1 MLMVKKVVLSM
12 VATLLLGCFGAFA
25 QGQRVTGTVTDE
37 TGSPVIG
44 AAVVVEGT
52 TRGTSTDLAGY
63 FEIAASSD
71 ANLVV
76 SYLGYQTQTV
86 AVAGRSVVN
95 VELAPD
101 SEQIEEVIVQ
111 AFGTAKKEA
120 FTGSASTIK
129 SDELVKT
136 QSSSV
141 ANALTGKV
149 AGLQT
154 SQGSGSLG
162 SEPTIRIRGI
172 GSIYSGNDPLWVV
185 DGVPYEGDLNNL
197 NMADIETMTVLKDAA
212 SNALYGARGA
222 NGVIMV
228 TTKRA
233 KAGDARVNF
242 DAKWGVNAAA
252 RQLYEYT
259 RDPGQYYEMHY
270 MALKNYYMENNGG
283 DAAAAHVKANA
294 AMISSGEGGLG
305 YNVYNVPEGQT
316 LIGSNGKLNP
326 NATLGRNFTYNG
338 QEYRVQ
344 PDDWYDEL
352 YDPSFRQE
360 YNLSVAAATEKSNF
374 FASFGYLNNN
384 GITDGSDMYR
394 YTARLRAD
402 YQAKKWLK
410 IGGNMSY
417 TNFYWDGASSSN
429 EGDGSTGDVF
439 AAVGDMAPIYPV
451 YIRDGEGNIMYEDNK
466 AGHDYPGKKY
476 DTQWPIYDSGDGSI
490 WGLTRFSGSQS
501 NPLQNIWLDQA
512 YSEGNAFS
520 VSGFAD
526 FNLYEGLKLTL
537 NGSVTIDETRS
548 TSLSNPYYGQ
558 FVANKGILTKAH
570 GRSYNHNLQQ
580 LLTYSKSFG
589 ANDEHQLDL
598 LLGHETYNLRS
609 YSLSGYRM
617 NVYST
622 SNLELNGAIVDGKSC
637 GSSFG
642 EYVNEGYFFRA
653 MYEYDGRI
661 FASASYR
668 RDASSRFHPDHRWGN
683 FYSVGAA
690 WIINRESWF
699 NVPQFNM
706 LKLKAS
712 YGSQGNDAIGQ
723 YMYTDLYSVS
733 NDGNDGISISFAQ
746 KGNPNITWETNS
758 NLNIGAEFGLWN
770 DRLSGSVDY
779 FYRLTSDM
787 LFAVPVAPSMGYS
800 SYYDNIGDM
809 YNTGIEVVLNGDIIR
824 TKNVVWSV
832 NANLTWVKNKILSLP
847 DSRKDITVDGH
858 AGFISGN
865 VFVAEGLS
873 LNTYYMPTSAGVD
886 PETGK
891 ARWNWYH
898 KYTDPETGDPILDEN
913 GEQICKWET
922 TDVYQNVSSDNDSWS
937 LLMCSMPKVFGG
949 FGTSLFAYGFDFSI
963 ALDYQLGGTMY
974 DGSYAGYLSA
984 PTASSLGKNLH
995 LDVYNAWT
1003 PENRDSQQP
1012 RFQYDDLYMNS
1023 TSDRFLISSNYLNIS
1038 NISLGY
1044 TFPAKWW
1051 NGHIQNLRVYAACD
1065 NVWYWSKRKGMD
1077 PRGTGTGQYSP
1088 IRTIS
1093 GGVTLTF

>member
-1 MLMVKKVVLSM
+1 MLMVRKVVLSM
-12 VATLLLGCFGAFA
+12 VATLVLGCVSVFA
-25 QGQRVTGTVTDE
+25 QDQRVTGTVTDE
-37 TGSPVIG
+37 TGTPVIG
-44 AAVVVEGT
+44 ATVSVDGT
-52 TRGTSTDLAGY
+52 TRGTVTDIAGY
-63 FEIAASSD
+63 YEITASAD
-71 ANLVV
+71 ANLVFQ
-76 SYLGYQTQTV
+76 YLGYKTEVV
-86 AVAGRSVVN
+86 AVAGRTTIDVA
-95 VELAPD
+95 LKAD
-101 SEQIEEVIVQ
+101 SEKIEEVVVQ
-111 AFGTAKKEA
+111 AFGVAKKEA
-120 FTGSASTIK
+120 FTGSAATIK
-129 SDELVKT
+129 SEDLQKT
-136 QSSSV
+136 QSSNV
-141 ANALTGKV
+141 ANALVGKV

-172 GSIYSGNDPLWVV
+172 GSINAGNDPLWVV
-185 DGVPYEGDLNNL
+185 DGVPYEGDKNNL
-197 NMADIETMTVLKDAA
+197 NMADVETMTVLKDAA

-222 NGVIMV
+222 NGVIMI

-252 RQLYEYT
+252 RQLYDYT
-259 RDPGQYYEMHY
+259 RDPGQYYELHY
-270 MALKNYYMENNGG
+270 AALKNYYMDNGQE
-283 DAAAAHVKANA
+283 AAAAHIAANKA
-294 AMISSGEGGLG
+294 MLSSGEGGLG
-305 YNVYNVPEGQT
+305 YNVYTVPVGQT

-326 NATLGRNFTYNG
+326 NATLGRKFTYNG
-338 QEYRVQ
+338 QEYTVR

-360 YNLSVAAATEKSNF
+360 YNLSVAAASEKSNF
-374 FASFGYLNNN
+374 FASFGYLDNT
-384 GITDGSDMYR
+384 GITDGSRMHR

-402 YQAKKWLK
+402 YQAKKWFK
-410 IGGNMSY
+410 IGGNVSY

-429 EGDGSTGDVF
+429 EGDGSVGDVF

-451 YIRDGEGNIMYEDNK
+451 FIRDGEGNIMYEDNK

-476 DTQWPIYDSGDGSI
+476 DTKWPIYDSGDGSI

-526 FNLYEGLKLTL
+526 FTIIPGLVLTL

-558 FVANKGILTKAH
+558 FVANKGIVSKAH

-580 LLTYSKSFG
+580 LLNYNKSFG
-589 ANDEHQLDL
+589 ANEEHNIQV

-622 SNLELNGAIVDGKSC
+622 DNLELNGAIVDGKRSS
-637 GSSFG
+637 SSFG
-642 EYVNEGYFFRA
+642 EYVNEGYFLRA

-683 FYSVGAA
+683 FWSVGAA
-690 WIINRESWF
+690 WIISRENWF
-699 NVPQFNM
+699 NPGPLNM

-712 YGSQGNDAIGQ
+712 FGSQGNDAIGM
-723 YMYTDLYSVS
+723 YRYTDLYSVS
-733 NDGNDGISISFAQ
+733 NDGNDGISIMFGT

-770 DRLSGSVDY
+770 DRLSGSVDF

-787 LFAVPVAPSMGYS
+787 LFSVPVAPSMGYS

-809 YNTGIEVVLNGDIIR
+809 SNTGIEVVLNGDIIR
-824 TKNVVWSV
+824 TPNVVWSLG
-832 NANLTWVKNKILSLP
+832 ANLTWVKNKVLSLP
-847 DSRKDITVDGH
+847 DSRKDITVNGH
-858 AGFISGN
+858 PGFISGST
-865 VFVAEGLS
+865 FIGEGLS
-873 LNTYYMPTSAGVD
+873 LSTYYMPTSAGVD

-891 ARWNWYH
+891 ALWNWYH
-898 KYTDPETGDPILDEN
+898 KYTDKEGNPILNEDGTQKCE
-913 GEQICKWET
+913 WET
-922 TDVYQNVSSDNDSWS
+922 TDTYQNVSSDNDSWS
-937 LLMCSMPKVFGG
+937 LLQCSMPTVFGG
-949 FGTSLFAYGFDFSI
+949 FNTSLYAYGFDLSI
-963 ALDYQLGGTMY
+963 AFDYQLGGTMY

-984 PTASSLGKNLH
+984 PTASSLGKNIH
-995 LDVYNAWT
+995 LDVYDAWT
-1003 PENRDSQQP
+1003 PDNKNASMP

-1038 NISLGY
+1038 NISIGY

-1051 NGHIQNLRVYAACD
+1051 NGHISNLRVYAVCD

>member
-1 MLMVKKVVLSM
+1 MLMVRKVVLSM
-12 VATLLLGCFGAFA
+12 VATLVLGCVSVFA
-25 QGQRVTGTVTDE
+25 QDQRVTGTVTDE
-37 TGSPVIG
+37 TGTPVIG
-44 AAVVVEGT
+44 ATVSVDGT
-52 TRGTSTDLAGY
+52 TRGTVTDIAGY
-63 FEIAASSD
+63 YEITASAD
-71 ANLVV
+71 ANLVFQ
-76 SYLGYQTQTV
+76 YLGYKTEVV
-86 AVAGRSVVN
+86 AVAGRTTIDVA
-95 VELAPD
+95 LKAD
-101 SEQIEEVIVQ
+101 SEKIEEVVVQ
-111 AFGTAKKEA
+111 AFGVAKKEA
-120 FTGSASTIK
+120 FTGSAATIK
-129 SDELVKT
+129 SEDLQKT
-136 QSSSV
+136 QSSNV
-141 ANALTGKV
+141 ANALVGKV

-172 GSIYSGNDPLWVV
+172 GSINAGNDPLWVV
-185 DGVPYEGDLNNL
+185 DGVPYEGDKNNL
-197 NMADIETMTVLKDAA
+197 NMADVETMTVLKDAA

-222 NGVIMV
+222 NGVIMI

-252 RQLYEYT
+252 RQLYDYT
-259 RDPGQYYEMHY
+259 RDPGQYYELHY
-270 MALKNYYMENNGG
+270 AALKNYYMDNGQE
-283 DAAAAHVKANA
+283 AAAAHIAANKA
-294 AMISSGEGGLG
+294 MLSSGEGGLG
-305 YNVYNVPEGQT
+305 YNVYTVPVGQT

-326 NATLGRNFTYNG
+326 NATLGRKFTYNG
-338 QEYRVQ
+338 QEYTVR

-360 YNLSVAAATEKSNF
+360 YNLSVAAASEKSNF
-374 FASFGYLNNN
+374 FASFGYLDNT
-384 GITDGSDMYR
+384 GITDGSRMHR

-402 YQAKKWLK
+402 YQAKKWFK
-410 IGGNMSY
+410 IGGNVSY

-429 EGDGSTGDVF
+429 EGDGSVGDVF

-451 YIRDGEGNIMYEDNK
+451 FIRDGEGNIMYEDNK

-476 DTQWPIYDSGDGSI
+476 DTKWPIYDSGDGSI

-526 FNLYEGLKLTL
+526 FTIIPGLVLTL

-558 FVANKGILTKAH
+558 FVANKGIVTKSH

-580 LLTYSKSFG
+580 LLNYNKSFG
-589 ANDEHQLDL
+589 ANEEHNIQV

-622 SNLELNGAIVDGKSC
+622 DNLELNGAIVDGKRSS
-637 GSSFG
+637 SSFG
-642 EYVNEGYFFRA
+642 EYVNEGYFLRA

-683 FYSVGAA
+683 FWSVGAA
-690 WIINRESWF
+690 WIISRENWF
-699 NVPQFNM
+699 NAGPLNM

-712 YGSQGNDAIGQ
+712 FGSQGNDAIGM
-723 YMYTDLYSVS
+723 YRYTDLYSVS
-733 NDGNDGISISFAQ
+733 NDGNDGISIMFAA

-770 DRLSGSVDY
+770 DRLSGSVDF

-787 LFAVPVAPSMGYS
+787 LFSVPVAPSMGYS

-809 YNTGIEVVLNGDIIR
+809 SNTGIEVVLNGDIIR
-824 TKNVVWSV
+824 TPNVVWSLG
-832 NANLTWVKNKILSLP
+832 ANLTWVKNKVLSLP
-847 DSRKDITVDGH
+847 DSRKDITVNGH
-858 AGFISGN
+858 PGFINGSTFIG
-865 VFVAEGLS
+865 EGLS
-873 LNTYYMPTSAGVD
+873 LSTYYMPTSAGVD

-891 ARWNWYH
+891 ALWNWYH
-898 KYTDPETGDPILDEN
+898 KYTDKEGNPILNEDGTQKCE
-913 GEQICKWET
+913 WET
-922 TDVYQNVSSDNDSWS
+922 TDTYQNVSSDNDSWS
-937 LLMCSMPKVFGG
+937 LLQCSMPTVFGG
-949 FGTSLFAYGFDFSI
+949 FNTSLYAYGFDLSI
-963 ALDYQLGGTMY
+963 AFDYQLGGTMY

-984 PTASSLGKNLH
+984 PTASSLGKNIH
-995 LDVYNAWT
+995 LDVYDAWT
-1003 PENRDSQQP
+1003 PDNKNASMP

-1038 NISLGY
+1038 NISIGY

-1051 NGHIQNLRVYAACD
+1051 NGHISNLRVYAVCD

>member
-63 FEIAASSD
+63 FEIAASAD

-86 AVAGRSVVN
+86 SVAGRTVVD
-95 VELAPD
+95 VALVPD
-101 SEQIEEVIVQ
+101 SEQIEEVVVQ

-120 FTGSASTIK
+120 FTGSATTIK
-129 SDELVKT
+129 SDDIVKT

-141 ANALTGKV
+141 ANALSGKV

-154 SQGSGSLG
+154 TQGSGSLG
-162 SEPTIRIRGI
+162 SEPSIRIRGI
-172 GSIYSGNDPLWVV
+172 GSINAGNDPLWVV

-242 DAKWGVNAAA
+242 DAKWGVNMAA
-252 RQLYEYT
+252 RKLYDYT

-270 MALKNYYMENNGG
+270 TAMKNYYMDSGISAADAHNM
-283 DAAAAHVKANA
+283 AAADVASNA
-294 AMISSGEGGLG
+294 SGGLG
-305 YNVYNVPEGQT
+305 YNVYTVPEGQT

-326 NATLGRNFTYNG
+326 NATLGRKFTYNG
-338 QEYRVQ
+338 QEYTVQ

-360 YNLSVAAATEKSNF
+360 YNLSIAAASEKSNF
-374 FASFGYLNNN
+374 FASFGYLNNK

-417 TNFYWDGASSSN
+417 TNFNWNGASSNS
-429 EGDGSTGDVF
+429 EGSGDTADVF
-439 AAVGDMAPIYPV
+439 SAVADTAPIYPV
-451 YIRDGEGNIMYEDNK
+451 FIRDGEGNIMKD
-466 AGHDYPGKKY
+466 KY
-476 DTQWPIYDSGDGSI
+476 GWNMYDSGDGSV

-501 NPLQNIWLDQA
+501 NPLQNIWLDESN
-512 YSEGNAFS
+512 SEGNAFS

-526 FNLYEGLKLTL
+526 FILYDGLKLTV

-548 TSLSNPYYGQ
+548 TTMRNPYYGQ
-558 FVANKGILTKAH
+558 FVANKGVLSKSH

-580 LLTYSKSFG
+580 LLTYNKSFG
-589 ANDEHQLDL
+589 ANDEHTIDV

-609 YSLSGYRM
+609 YSLGASKS
-617 NVYST
+617 NVFST
-622 SNLELNGAIVDGKSC
+622 DNLELDGAVVDMSSAS
-637 GSSFG
+637 SSFG

-683 FYSVGAA
+683 FWSVGAA

-712 YGSQGNDAIGQ
+712 FGSQGNDSIRM
-723 YMYTDLYSVS
+723 YLYTDLYSVG
-733 NDGNDGISISFAQ
+733 NDGNGGVSVNFGR

-758 NLNIGAEFGLWN
+758 NLNLGVEFGLWN
-770 DRLSGSVDY
+770 DRLSGSIDY
-779 FYRLTSDM
+779 FYRKTTNM
-787 LFAVPVAPSMGYS
+787 LFSVPVTPSLGYT

-809 YNTGIEVVLNGDIIR
+809 ANTGFEIVLNGDVIR
-824 TKNVVWSV
+824 TRDVVWSL
-832 NANLTWVKNKILSLP
+832 NANFTYVKNKVLKLP
-847 DSRKDITVDGH
+847 EPRKDRTIDGH
-858 AGFISGN
+858 SGFISGTS
-865 VFVAEGLS
+865 FIAEGLS
-873 LNTYYMPTSAGVD
+873 LGTPLMPTYAGVN
-886 PETGK
+886 PETGESQ
-891 ARWNWYH
+891 WNFFFYEEVDEVTGEPIDGEWIVTSD
-898 KYTDPETGDPILDEN
+898 YT
-913 GEQICKWET
+913 
-922 TDVYQNVSSDNDSWS
+922 NVSSDPYSWK
-937 LLMCSMPKVFGG
+937 LMTDKCTMAPIFGG
-949 FGTSLFAYGFDFSI
+949 FGTSPYAYGFDLSI
-963 ALDYQLGGTMY
+963 AFDYQLGGWGY
-974 DGSYAGYLSA
+974 DGSYAGYMSS
-984 PTASSLGKNLH
+984 PTSSTAGKNYH
-995 LDVYNAWT
+995 LDLLDAWT
-1003 PENRDSQQP
+1003 PENPDSNIP
-1012 RFQYDDLYMNS
+1012 RFQLNDQYTTS
-1023 TSDRFLISSNYLNIS
+1023 TSDRFFIRTDYLNIS
-1038 NISLGY
+1038 NINAGY
-1044 TFPAKWW
+1044 NFPAKWW
-1051 NGHIQNLRVYAACD
+1051 KGHIQNLRVYLACD
-1065 NVWYWSKRKGMD
+1065 NVWYWSKRQGFD
-1077 PRGTGTGQYSP
+1077 PRGGSNNYYAP

>member
-63 FEIAASSD
+63 FEIAASAD

-86 AVAGRSVVN
+86 SVAGRTVVD
-95 VELAPD
+95 VALVPD
-101 SEQIEEVIVQ
+101 SEQIEEVVVQ

-120 FTGSASTIK
+120 FTGSATTIK
-129 SDELVKT
+129 SDDIVKT

-141 ANALTGKV
+141 ANALSGKV

-154 SQGSGSLG
+154 TQGSGSLG

-172 GSIYSGNDPLWVV
+172 GSINAGNDPLWVV

-197 NMADIETMTVLKDAA
+197 NMSDIETMTVLKDAA

-242 DAKWGVNAAA
+242 DAKWGVNMAA
-252 RQLYEYT
+252 RKLYDYT

-270 MALKNYYMENNGG
+270 TAMKNYYMDNGISAADAHNMAAENV
-283 DAAAAHVKANA
+283 ASNA
-294 AMISSGEGGLG
+294 SGGLG
-305 YNVYNVPEGQT
+305 YNVYTVPEGQT

-360 YNLSVAAATEKSNF
+360 YNLSIAAASEKSNF
-374 FASFGYLNNN
+374 FASFGYLNNK

-417 TNFYWDGASSSN
+417 TNFNWNGASSNS
-429 EGDGSTGDVF
+429 EGSGDTADVF
-439 AAVGDMAPIYPV
+439 SAVADTAPIYPV
-451 YIRDGEGNIMYEDNK
+451 FIRDGEGNIMKD
-466 AGHDYPGKKY
+466 KY
-476 DTQWPIYDSGDGSI
+476 GWNMYDSGDGSV

-501 NPLQNIWLDQA
+501 NPLQNIWLDEA
-512 YSEGNAFS
+512 NSEGNAFS

-526 FNLYEGLKLTL
+526 FILYDGLKLTL

-548 TSLSNPYYGQ
+548 TSMRNPYYGQ
-558 FVANKGILTKAH
+558 FVANKGVLSKSH

-580 LLTYSKSFG
+580 LLTYNKSFG
-589 ANDEHQLDL
+589 ANDEHTIDV

-609 YSLSGYRM
+609 YSLSAAKS
-617 NVYST
+617 NVFST
-622 SNLELNGAIVDGKSC
+622 DNLELNGAVVDMSSAS
-637 GSSFG
+637 SSFG

-683 FYSVGAA
+683 FWSVGAA

-712 YGSQGNDAIGQ
+712 FGSQGNDSIGM
-723 YMYTDLYSVS
+723 YLYTDLYSVG
-733 NDGNDGISISFAQ
+733 NDGNGGVSVNFGR

-758 NLNIGAEFGLWN
+758 NLNLGIEFGLWN
-770 DRLSGSVDY
+770 DRLSGSIDY
-779 FYRLTSDM
+779 FYRKTTDM
-787 LFAVPVAPSMGYS
+787 LFSVPVTPSLGYT

-809 YNTGIEVVLNGDIIR
+809 ANTGFEIVLNGDVIR
-824 TKNVVWSV
+824 TRDVVWSL
-832 NANLTWVKNKILSLP
+832 NANFTYVKNKVLKLP
-847 DSRKDITVDGH
+847 DSRKDRTIDGH
-858 AGFISGN
+858 SGFISGTS
-865 VFVAEGLS
+865 FIAEGLS
-873 LNTYYMPTSAGVD
+873 LGTPLMPTYAGVN
-886 PETGK
+886 PETGESQ
-891 ARWNWYH
+891 WNFFSYDEVDEVTGEPIDGKWIVTSD
-898 KYTDPETGDPILDEN
+898 YT
-913 GEQICKWET
+913 
-922 TDVYQNVSSDNDSWS
+922 NVSSDPYSWK
-937 LLMCSMPKVFGG
+937 LMTDKCTMAPIFGG
-949 FGTSLFAYGFDFSI
+949 FGTSLYAYGFDLSI
-963 ALDYQLGGTMY
+963 AFDYQLGGWGY
-974 DGSYAGYLSA
+974 DGSYAGYMSS
-984 PTASSLGKNLH
+984 PTSSTAGKNYH
-995 LDVYNAWT
+995 LDLLDAWT
-1003 PENRDSQQP
+1003 PENPDSNIP
-1012 RFQYDDLYMNS
+1012 RFQLNDQYTTS
-1023 TSDRFLISSNYLNIS
+1023 TSDRFFIRTDYLNIS
-1038 NISLGY
+1038 NINAGY
-1044 TFPAKWW
+1044 NFPAKWW
-1051 NGHIQNLRVYAACD
+1051 KGHIQNLRVYVACD
-1065 NVWYWSKRKGMD
+1065 NVWYWSKRQGFD
-1077 PRGTGTGQYSP
+1077 PRGGSNNYYAP